1 MFVCFLT
8 THIYLHSEFAKCL
21 INEYLTAMQ
30 MYLHALFP
38 NVSYA
43 HGINFAFESWLKLQT

>member
-43 HGINFAFESWLKLQT
+43 HGINFAFESWPKLQT